1 MNEAKVI
8 QLFQTFS
15 LTEDPRRYRDLID
28 AAMQKVRDEL
38 RPGADEDD
46 PRLCSYAAAC
56 ANLQYRRIIAAG
68 NVTPT
73 FAGASADGR
82 TPYDPCALAERF
94 MLVYRDA
101 AAPLLRDDAFVFLR
115 TGGVQCD

>member
-15 LTEDPRRYRDLID
+15 LTEDPRKYRDLI
-28 AAMQKVRDEL
+28 AAAVQKVRGEL
-38 RPGADEDD
+38 RDGADEND
-46 PRLCSYAAAC
+46 PRLYLYAAAC

-73 FAGASADGR
+73 FAGTSADGR
-82 TPYDPCALAERF
+82 TAYDPCALAEQL
-94 MLVYRDA
+94 MITYRAA

-115 TGGVQCD
+115 TGGMQSD